1 MYILYITGTSLYD
14 AYHYKKPAM
23 KRSPEYHFAF
33 KLLQTYSKFLT
44 TIRYNKSD
52 WKTFHVPY
60 YVIENQKWQIL
71 MKAHAV
77 KTYQYVLMPIWVKK
91 KTFKHRVLFTLA
103 GIEFTRLSII
113 NQRRCLQEEP
123 TDKIGSLL
131 SEGMVLLNRFVNSCC
146 SWKDSN
152 LEGNA
157 TMISNHLWEDRLKSN
172 QFV

>member
-33 KLLQTYSKFLT
+33 KLLQTCTKFLT

-71 MKAHAV
+71 MKAYAV
-77 KTYQYVLMPIWVKK
+77 KTYQYVLMPIWFLKK
-91 KTFKHRVLFTLA
+91 KK
-103 GIEFTRLSII
+103 G
-113 NQRRCLQEEP
+113 P
-123 TDKIGSLL
+123 
-131 SEGMVLLNRFVNSCC
+131 
-146 SWKDSN
+146 
-152 LEGNA
+152 
-157 TMISNHLWEDRLKSN
+157 
-172 QFV
+172 